1 MVVYHLDEGHLVVIG
16 GFITIR
22 LQSSEISQT
31 LNEGPTRPQGK
42 IKLDLSVVH
51 FRGATKIGQ
60 LGLWRGQN
68 CFLLKSIRVEGDIE
82 IKFGVYQV
90 QINFK

>member
-1 MVVYHLDEGHLVVIG
+1 MVVYHSDEGHLIVIG
-16 GFITIR
+16 GFIKIR

-60 LGLWRGQN
+60 LGL
-68 CFLLKSIRVEGDIE
+68 
-82 IKFGVYQV
+82 
-90 QINFK
+90 